1 MLPKKNRLDV
11 KEFNRTLK
19 KGKGYSGKFFYLKV
33 LKNDE
38 GKIMIGVAVSKKL
51 GKSAVHRSYYKR
63 LLRHLLTK
71 SLPGL
76 RAPYNIILTG
86 KENIKDKKFEELE
99 KDAGQLLQKTIPH
112 Q

>member
-1 MLPKKNRLDV
+1 MLPKKHRLDA
-11 KEFNRTLK
+11 KEFSRTIEN
-19 KGKGYSGKFFYLKV
+19 GKSYSSKYFYLKI
-33 LKNDE
+33 LRNDK
-38 GKIMIGVAVSKKL
+38 GKTMVGVAVSKKL

-76 RAPYNIILTG
+76 RAPHNIILTG